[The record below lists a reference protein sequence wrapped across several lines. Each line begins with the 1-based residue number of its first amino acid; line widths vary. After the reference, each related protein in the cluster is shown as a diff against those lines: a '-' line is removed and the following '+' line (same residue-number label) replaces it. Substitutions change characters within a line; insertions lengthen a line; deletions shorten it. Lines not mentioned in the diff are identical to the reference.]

1 MALSAV
7 SWNHNCCR
15 IFTKQVECPSRLEVL
30 ELQGSL
36 RLETASKHV
45 SEHNQTFWI
54 SNSGPL
60 CIQAV
65 PSTSIIRRMEARSKQ
80 HSSRWN
86 ATVLEQMF
94 PYTFPP
100 FSLISQILKNMG
112 NTTLVSSSVEDVNAM
127 PIAVDTIAPSTVR
140 SSKKQTIFNSKQE
153 TNVSGLKGYRKSFET
168 EEISSNAAKLISQ
181 SRRSGPIA
189 S

>member
-1 MALSAV
+1 
-7 SWNHNCCR
+7 
-15 IFTKQVECPSRLEVL
+15 
-30 ELQGSL
+30 
-36 RLETASKHV
+36 
-45 SEHNQTFWI
+45 
-54 SNSGPL
+54 
-60 CIQAV
+60 
-65 PSTSIIRRMEARSKQ
+65 
-80 HSSRWN
+80 
-86 ATVLEQMF
+86 
-94 PYTFPP
+94 
-100 FSLISQILKNMG
+100 MG

-153 TNVSGLKGYRKSFET
+153 TNVSGLKGYRKSLEI